1 MNECY
6 VDKFRITLKRER
18 ESYYILNKI
27 PYKKLNK
34 TPYELW
40 KTIR

>member
-18 ESYYILNKI
+18 ITLKRERERAII
-27 PYKKLNK
+27 F
-34 TPYELW
+34 
-40 KTIR
+40 